1 MNFMLLITCGLTSV
15 PQAIQI
21 HELRENRA
29 KGSHAPARA
38 PKSTLANQ
46 TASTV
51 QEHLLKKLH
60 LFLPQGV
67 SSHFLTG
74 SHTMIRPRG
83 AR

>member
-1 MNFMLLITCGLTSV
+1 
-15 PQAIQI
+15 
-21 HELRENRA
+21 
-29 KGSHAPARA
+29 
-38 PKSTLANQ
+38 LANQ